1 MLMLSLFHALSALL
15 PRLLKLATRL
25 MAHALNVPEPLLHS
39 TGISGCRY
47 TPTCSEYAEVAIA
60 RFGPWRGS
68 WLALQRIARC
78 HPFSKGGLDNVPL
91 E

>member
-1 MLMLSLFHALSALL
+1 MNPALAVLRIYR
-15 PRLLKLATRL
+15 RLLSP
-25 MAHALNVPEPLLHS
+25 MLHS
-39 TGISGCRY
+39 AGISGCRY

-60 RFGPWRGS
+60 RFGPWRGT
-68 WLALQRIARC
+68 WMAMKRLARC

>member
-1 MLMLSLFHALSALL
+1 MNPALAALRVYR
-15 PRLLKLATRL
+15 RLLSP
-25 MAHALNVPEPLLHS
+25 MLHS
-39 TGISGCRY
+39 AGISNCRY

-68 WLALQRIARC
+68 WLALKRLARC